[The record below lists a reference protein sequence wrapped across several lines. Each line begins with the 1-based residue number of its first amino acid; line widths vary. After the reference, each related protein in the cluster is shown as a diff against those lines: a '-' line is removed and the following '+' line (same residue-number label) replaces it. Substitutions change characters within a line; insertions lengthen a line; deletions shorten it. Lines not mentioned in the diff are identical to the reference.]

1 MSERLSS
8 QPNRVISTTIAI
20 ALSATAL
27 AGCEASPPPQKP
39 TAATAEYDAFGS
51 PSQVNMLSER
61 AHTAERASRA
71 QIDNRPAIFAA
82 HIGTALFES
91 TYPTSVEPSARDAV
105 ANQDQ
110 APATATAP
118 RRFFFV
124 SGIASA
130 KYSHMIAKAK
140 SQATEIALLE
150 YNIGKQLGLSDSQI
164 GCEQNITLVESGNE
178 VTARNPSG
186 AYGLQ
191 QALPGNKMASAGADW
206 RTNPSTQIKW
216 GYDYEINRYGS
227 PCGAWNYWEQNSSY

>member
-1 MSERLSS
+1 MIERLSN
-8 QPNRVISTTIAI
+8 QPNRAI
-20 ALSATAL
+20 TATVAAALSAAAL

-39 TAATAEYDAFGS
+39 TAATAEYDAFGL
-51 PSQVNMLSER
+51 PSQVNML
-61 AHTAERASRA
+61 AERASRA
-71 QIDNRPAIFAA
+71 QIDDRPAIFAA
-82 HIGTALFES
+82 HIGSALFES
-91 TYPTSVEPSARDAV
+91 AYPTSVEPSARAAV

-110 APATATAP
+110 APATSAAP

-124 SGIASA
+124 SGIAGA
-130 KYSHMIAKAK
+130 KYSHMTAKAK
-140 SQATEIALLE
+140 AQATEIALLE
-150 YNIGKQLGLSDSQI
+150 YNTGKQLGLSDSQI

-206 RTNPSTQIKW
+206 RTDPSTQIKW
-216 GYDYEINRYGS
+216 GYNYEINRYGS